1 MITPSDAAHKPAREI
16 ADPKELLLG
25 YLDYYRSVIT
35 RKIEGLAGSDF
46 SRSRVPSGWT
56 PLELVKHLTYMEE
69 RWLRWGFMAEQIQS
83 PYGDEDEAGR
93 WQVAPEETAAEL
105 IGALHA
111 VGERTRR
118 IVSQAELTDIAARGG
133 RFSEGD
139 SGPRPTLG
147 WILMYVLQEYARH
160 AGHLDIARE
169 LIDHATGE

>member
-1 MITPSDAAHKPAREI
+1 MAAAGDAAHKPARKI

-25 YLDYYRSVIT
+25 YLDYFRSVIA
-35 RKIEGLAGSDF
+35 RKIEGLAESDL
-46 SRSRVPSGWT
+46 RTSRVPSGWT
-56 PLELVKHLTYMEE
+56 PLELAKHLAYMEE
-69 RWLRWGFMAEQIQS
+69 RWLCWGFMAEQIRA

-93 WQVAPEETAAEL
+93 WYVAPEETVAEL
-105 IGALHA
+105 MGALHA

-118 IVSQAELTDIAARGG
+118 IVSEAELSDIAAAGG
-133 RFSEGD
+133 RFSEADPGR
-139 SGPRPTLG
+139 RPTLG

>member
-1 MITPSDAAHKPAREI
+1 
-16 ADPKELLLG
+16 
-25 YLDYYRSVIT
+25 
-35 RKIEGLAGSDF
+35 DF

-69 RWLRWGFMAEQIQS
+69 RWLRWGFMAEKIQS
-83 PYGDEDEAGR
+83 QYGDEDEAGR

-118 IVSQAELTDIAARGG
+118 IVSQAELTDIAAPGG

-169 LIDHATGE
+169 LIDHATGEYCPLPHQAPTRTARLVRPRGLLDGPRSALSSAH